1 MIAGSRPPGELSMAV
16 AKSLWTAMLSSI
28 LWHAGALFAVSLA
41 LLVSGATVLVMMCLL
56 MLADLTENWGGD
68 AFGQVLLHRAGIGQT
83 MKREF
88 WPNSNANLR
97 RMPDTFL
104 HGPKLSD
111 VHSADD
117 RANDQIVMGTR
128 SPRS

>member
-1 MIAGSRPPGELSMAV
+1 MAV
-16 AKSLWTAMLSSI
+16 AKSLWTATFSSI

-56 MLADLTENWGGD
+56 MLADLTENWRGD

-88 WPNSNANLR
+88 WPDSNANLR
-97 RMPDTFL
+97 PMPHTFL
-104 HGPKLSD
+104 HGSKLRD

-117 RANDQIVMGTR
+117 PANDQIVMGAR

>member
-1 MIAGSRPPGELSMAV
+1 MAV
-16 AKSLWTAMLSSI
+16 AKRLWTATLSSI

-41 LLVSGATVLVMMCLL
+41 LLVSGATALVMMCLL
-56 MLADLTENWGGD
+56 MLAGLTENWGGD

-88 WPNSNANLR
+88 WPDANANLH
-97 RMPDTFL
+97 RMPHRFL
-104 HGPKLSD
+104 HGSKLSD

-117 RANDQIVMGTR
+117 PANDHIVRGAR